1 MNLDYRLFIGKHN
14 SLLFNLC
21 GCSKCHISLDPKEQQ
36 KLDKIADESG
46 LIKKD
51 EFVEFAKKSAAVKD
65 LGLRDS
71 KASTPTSHTDIDKAA
86 VVFKVHHMTHE

>member
-1 MNLDYRLFIGKHN
+1 M
-14 SLLFNLC
+14 FNLC

-51 EFVEFAKKSAAVKD
+51 EFVEFARKSAAVKD

-86 VVFKVHHMTHE
+86 VVFKGHHMHGYTAFHGPMPMVIRL